1 MKETYDIINF
11 TKWNNIREFK
21 IPNVRLEDF
30 LYNTKNAGPK
40 STKIIAQYYKA
51 HEDYV
56 DLVDKKK
63 HLYNV
68 SDLTGDILGNER
80 VKFKCMIFD
89 KEDIE
94 KIQENFVDYAYSD
107 FWKEIPEMLNIF
119 GISISPRSYFKK
131 DDVKFTF
138 KETIT
143 FDTVLNVVGELSEM
157 IFEGE
162 VQGFYIWSTKSS
174 QRQNQNIPAVQ

>member
-40 STKIIAQYYKA
+40 STKIIAQYYKD

-63 HLYNV
+63 AF
-68 SDLTGDILGNER
+68 I
-80 VKFKCMIFD
+80 
-89 KEDIE
+89 
-94 KIQENFVDYAYSD
+94 
-107 FWKEIPEMLNIF
+107 
-119 GISISPRSYFKK
+119 
-131 DDVKFTF
+131 
-138 KETIT
+138 
-143 FDTVLNVVGELSEM
+143 
-157 IFEGE
+157 
-162 VQGFYIWSTKSS
+162 
-174 QRQNQNIPAVQ
+174 